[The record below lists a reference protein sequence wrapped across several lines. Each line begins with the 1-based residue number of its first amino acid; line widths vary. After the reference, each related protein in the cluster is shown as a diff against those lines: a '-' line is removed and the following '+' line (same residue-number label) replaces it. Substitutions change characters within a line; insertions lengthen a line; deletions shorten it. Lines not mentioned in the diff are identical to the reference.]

1 MLARKV
7 FMENAMHIAIDNN
20 VVRADEL
27 DNVVR
32 ADELDNVVRADELEN
47 GVWAYKKSNYA
58 LALELLKPIAEEGNT
73 TAQGLLGRMYLRGGV
88 GVLQDYQEAVKWHC
102 LAAEQGDKYSQ
113 HSLGCAYYYGVGV
126 TQDYQEA
133 AKWYRLAAEQGHA
146 VAQDSLGRMYDEGK
160 GVAPDYQEAA
170 KWHRLASEQ

>member
-7 FMENAMHIAIDNN
+7 FMENAMHIAIDN
-20 VVRADEL
+20 
-27 DNVVR
+27 
-32 ADELDNVVRADELEN
+32 NVVRADELEN

-146 VAQDSLGRMYDEGK
+146 VAQNNLGVMYVKGK
-160 GVAPDYQEAA
+160 GVTQDYVRARMWFNFAA
-170 KWHRLASEQ
+170 KLGQMI

>member
-27 DNVVR
+27 D
-32 ADELDNVVRADELEN
+32 N

-73 TAQGLLGRMYLRGGV
+73 TAQGLLGRMYLRGV

-113 HSLGCAYYYGVGV
+113 HSLGCSYYYGVGV

-146 VAQDSLGRMYDEGK
+146 VAQDSLGWMYDEGK